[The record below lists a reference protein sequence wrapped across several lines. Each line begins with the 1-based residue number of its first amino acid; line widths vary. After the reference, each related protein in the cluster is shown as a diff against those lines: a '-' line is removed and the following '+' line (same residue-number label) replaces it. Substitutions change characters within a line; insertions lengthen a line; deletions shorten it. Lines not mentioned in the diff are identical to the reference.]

1 VNPATYLPV
10 RTVGTLTLIPSRHQ
24 AWTEQTDYRWLKPTP
39 ASLAQLTV
47 RVPVGFTKVGA
58 P

>member
-1 VNPATYLPV
+1 V